1 MANSVTSTTSDHTVV
16 NNRGHTDGHSGRVAM
31 GIEDNV
37 RDHPTLREWHVL
49 HWPLL
54 TTPAHTS
61 HVDGSMESC
70 ITFYLPA
77 NSLLPMSASEL
88 ITNDW
93 IPLQMSFRTQ

>member
-1 MANSVTSTTSDHTVV
+1 
-16 NNRGHTDGHSGRVAM
+16 M

-54 TTPAHTS
+54 TTQAHTS
-61 HVDGSMESC
+61 HEYHSFITC
-70 ITFYLPA
+70 IYLPA
-77 NSLLPMSASEL
+77 NSLLPMSASKL

-93 IPLQMSFRTQ
+93 IPLKMSFQNTL